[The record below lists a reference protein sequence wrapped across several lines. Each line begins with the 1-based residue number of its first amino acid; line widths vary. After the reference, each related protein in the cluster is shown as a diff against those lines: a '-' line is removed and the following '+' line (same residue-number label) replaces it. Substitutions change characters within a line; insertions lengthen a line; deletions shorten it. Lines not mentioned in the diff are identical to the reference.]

1 MATNYNIDTFRQ
13 ETLQL
18 AIDVNLETTPENPMP
33 MPIDISGSTFY
44 FTVKKSQ
51 DMLKHN
57 RNAVLKKKWTNQ
69 DVPPQVSE
77 IPMGST
83 ILNVS
88 SEEMDIPTGV
98 YKYDIRM
105 EDQYGKIDTIC
116 YGKFIVRQNTTEL

>member
-18 AIDVNLETTPENPMP
+18 AIDVNLEATPENPMP

-77 IPMGST
+77 LPMGST

>member
-18 AIDVNLETTPENPMP
+18 AIDVNLEATPENPMP

-105 EDQYGKIDTIC
+105 EDQYGKVDTIC

>member
-1 MATNYNIDTFRQ
+1 MAKNYNIDTFRQ

-18 AIDVNLETTPENPMP
+18 AIDVNLEATPENPMP

-77 IPMGST
+77 MPMGST

>member
-18 AIDVNLETTPENPMP
+18 AIDVNLEATPENPMP

-77 IPMGST
+77 LQPGQT

>member
-18 AIDVNLETTPENPMP
+18 AIDVNLEATPENPMP

-69 DVPPQVSE
+69 DVPEQVSE
-77 IPMGST
+77 LQPGQT
-83 ILNVS
+83 ILNVP

-105 EDQYGKIDTIC
+105 EDQYGKVDTIC